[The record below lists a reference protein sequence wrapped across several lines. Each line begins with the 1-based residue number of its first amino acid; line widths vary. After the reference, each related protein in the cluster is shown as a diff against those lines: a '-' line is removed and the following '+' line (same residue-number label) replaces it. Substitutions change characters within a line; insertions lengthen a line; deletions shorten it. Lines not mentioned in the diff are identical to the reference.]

1 MSATSDFYL
10 KQAEKC
16 ESDAVETALDNV
28 RERNLRAAAA
38 WRTMADKLILTEQTR
53 EKRVADA
60 AREAELRD
68 KAAATA

>member
-16 ESDAVETALDNV
+16 ESDAAATALGQV

-38 WRTMADKLILTEQTR
+38 WRTMADKLILAEQTR
-53 EKRVADA
+53 EQRA
-60 AREAELRD
+60 AEQRE
-68 KAAATA
+68 KAAAD

>member
-16 ESDAVETALDNV
+16 ESDAAETALGQV

-53 EKRVADA
+53 EKRVAA
-60 AREAELRD
+60 AAHEAQLRD
-68 KAAATA
+68 QAAAG